1 MCGII
6 AVLRN
11 RSARPVPQLAPLRD
25 RLDEALARLELAVA
39 GSGGPAWP
47 DEELTAVAGLLEAV
61 DRELRGPPGVACL
74 LTVAGG
80 ADQVADRG
88 AALSAV
94 LDDFEERLDTG
105 KVGSSPSQ
113 LEAVNA
119 VLVRLRDVSWA
130 LGRDRPGT
138 ARAVARLAGGATPG
152 VVPGEVLPAAL
163 DGFWSVQ
170 VALSAL
176 DRLEVRG
183 RDSAG
188 IHLLVTGHGIDLQQP
203 EIAAMLGPR
212 ATDPLFT
219 SMAVRT
225 PNGDLSLVY
234 KAAAE
239 IGELGDNTRA
249 LRGAISTDPLLHL
262 ALANPSA
269 EVTVVGHTRWAS
281 VGIISEANAHPV
293 NGEECGDSA
302 PGPYVVAAVNGD
314 VDNYANLRDTE
325 GLAIAPEITTDTK
338 VVPVLVSR
346 RLAQEVPLA
355 EAFCRTVSRFDG
367 SVAIALSAAG
377 SPDELHLALRGSG
390 QSLNVGLAED
400 AFIVASEAYGV
411 VQETSSYLRMDGETT
426 PSSSSGAAAGP
437 GQVIVLDRRRAGT
450 LAGVRRLTYDGAPLP
465 VAPGEVRIAEITT
478 RDIDRAGFPHFLLKE
493 ITEAPHSLRKTLRG
507 KIATDDQTGQLFA
520 QVGPAALPPALI
532 ARLAAGT
539 ITRICVIG
547 QGTAA
552 VAGQSLATVL
562 AASLPT
568 RLITVQAILATE
580 LSGFALRDDMADTLV
595 IAVSQSGTTT
605 DTNRTVDL
613 VRNRGAFVVSIVNR
627 RNSDLVEKSDG
638 VLYTS
643 DGRDVEMSV
652 ASTKAFYAQVAAGFL
667 LALDLARQLA
677 GRDRAG
683 AARADRLLRAL
694 RELPDAMEEVL
705 ATREAIAA
713 AAGSVAPYRRH
724 WAVVGNG
731 PNRVAAAEIRIK
743 LSELCYNSI
752 ACDGT
757 EDKKHIDLSSEPM
770 ILVCATGLAGPTAD
784 DVAKEV
790 AIYRAHRAAPV
801 VIASRGEAGRF
812 AAALHTIEV
821 PAADPEV
828 AFLLSAMVGH
838 LFGYEA
844 ALAIDAQARPLREA
858 KAAIEGALGP
868 PSGGLV
874 TAGDGLLVLVR
885 PALEA
890 ATATF
895 FSGLRSGAY
904 NGALEAATAVQVA
917 SLLRY
922 ATGALPIE
930 GYEVEYGKVGTPS
943 AIVAD
948 LMTALTTAAGELT
961 RPVDA
966 IKHQAKTVT
975 VGISRSEDALLKVP
989 LVAETLATGVGLDC
1003 LSYRALR
1010 ALAALD
1016 PAVVTVEGY
1025 TRYRIDGDVAAGAT
1039 LEVVDRGGISLGIAS
1054 RTERDPRLLGTKHH
1068 VASEREVTVA
1078 RGGRDGRSLI
1088 LIPETKANAVTG
1100 MTLLHIALHDYLD
1113 PPCARQVLSGYR
1125 NRYAALS
1132 DAVTETEPSFDD
1144 ERLGS
1149 VPLLELL
1156 TDPVYVLAG
1165 RWQR

>member
-6 AVLRN
+6 AVLRR
-11 RSARPVPQLAPLRD
+11 RSSRLAPQLEPMLD
-25 RLDEALARLELAVA
+25 RLDEAIARLQGAVA
-39 GSGGPAWP
+39 GYDGLSGRFG
-47 DEELTAVAGLLEAV
+47 EELLALAPALEAL
-61 DRELRGPPGVACL
+61 DGELRGPPGVACL
-74 LTVAGG
+74 LSVAGG

-88 AALSAV
+88 RILTAV
-94 LDDFEERLDTG
+94 LDDFEECLDAG
-105 KVGSSPSQ
+105 KVASPPAE

-119 VLVRLRDVSWA
+119 ILVRLRDVSWA
-130 LGRDRPGT
+130 IGRDRPGT
-138 ARAVARLAGGATPG
+138 ARAVLALAGDAPD
-152 VVPGEVLPAAL
+152 VPSAAAL
-163 DGFWSVQ
+163 DALWSVE

-188 IHLLVTGHGIDLQQP
+188 IHLLVTGHGVDLQRP
-203 EIAAMLGPR
+203 EVESMLGAR
-212 ATDPLFT
+212 VGDPLFT
-219 SMAVRT
+219 SMAARA
-225 PNGDLSLVY
+225 PHGHLSLVY

-249 LRGAISTDPLLHL
+249 LRAALRTDPLLRM
-262 ALANPSA
+262 ALASPDA

-281 VGIISEANAHPV
+281 VGLISQANAHPL
-293 NGEECGDSA
+293 NSEERHVLGPEA
-302 PGPYVVAAVNGD
+302 PYVVAAVNGD
-314 VDNYANLRDTE
+314 VDNYLDLRDHD
-325 GLAIAPEITTDTK
+325 GLALAPEITTDAK

-346 RLAQEVPLA
+346 QLGRGIPLD
-355 EAFCRTVSRFDG
+355 EAFAQTVSRFDG

-377 SPDELHLALRGSG
+377 APDELHLALRGSG

-400 AFIVASEAYGV
+400 AFIVASEAYGL
-411 VQETSSYLRMDGETT
+411 VQETSSYLRMDGEAT
-426 PSSSSGAAAGP
+426 PAAASAGP
-437 GQVIVLDRRRAGT
+437 GQVVVLDRRQAGT
-450 LAGVRRLTYDGAPLP
+450 IAGIRRSTYDGTMLSVEPH
-465 VAPGEVRIAEITT
+465 EVRFAEITT
-478 RDIDRAGFPHFLLKE
+478 RDIDRRGFPHFLLKE
-493 ITEAPHSLRKTLRG
+493 ISEAPHSFRKTLRG
-507 KIATDDQTGQLFA
+507 KILTDDLTGQMFA
-520 QVGPAALPPALI
+520 QVGPAALPPALM

-552 VAGQSLATVL
+552 VAGQSMATALAT
-562 AASLPT
+562 ALPS
-568 RLITVQAILATE
+568 RSITVIAMLATE
-580 LSGFALRDDMADTLV
+580 LSGFAMTDDMSDTLV

-613 VRNRGAFVVSIVNR
+613 VRHRGAFVVAIVNR
-627 RNSDLVEKSDG
+627 RNSDLVEKSEG

-667 LALDLARQLA
+667 LAIDLARQL
-677 GRDRAG
+677 GGGDRAQ

-694 RELPDAMEEVL
+694 RALPDAMEEVL
-705 ATREAIAA
+705 AERGAIAA
-713 AAGSVAPYRRH
+713 AANSLAPYRRH

-757 EDKKHIDLSSEPM
+757 EDKKHIDLSSEPL

-790 AIYRAHRAAPV
+790 AIYRAHRAAPIV
-801 VIASRGEAGRF
+801 VASRGEAARF

-821 PAADPEV
+821 PVVEPEV
-828 AFLLSAMVGH
+828 SFVLSAMVGH

-844 ALAIDAQARPLREA
+844 ALAIDALARPLREA
-858 KAAIEGALGP
+858 KAVVEAALGP
-868 PSGGLV
+868 PGALSIS
-874 TAGDGLLVLVR
+874 ADDALLALIR
-885 PALEA
+885 PQLAA
-890 ATATF
+890 ATNAF

-904 NGALEAATAVQVA
+904 NGPLEAATAVQVA

-922 ATGALPIE
+922 ATGVLPVE

-943 AIVAD
+943 AIIAD
-948 LMTALTTAAGELT
+948 LMDALTTAAGELT

-989 LVAETLATGVGLDC
+989 LVMETLATGAGVDC

-1010 ALAALD
+1010 SLVALD
-1016 PAVVTVEGY
+1016 AAVAEVQGF
-1025 TRYRIDGDVAAGAT
+1025 TRYRIEGDLAAGAT
-1039 LEVVDRGGISLGIAS
+1039 LEVVDRGGVSLGIPS
-1054 RTERDPRLLGTKHH
+1054 RTEHDPRLLGTKHH
-1068 VASEREVTVA
+1068 VAEEREVTVA

-1088 LIPETKANAVTG
+1088 LIPETKANTVTG
-1100 MTLLHIALHDYLD
+1100 LTLLHVAFHDHLA
-1113 PPCARQVLSGYR
+1113 PEMARQVLSGYR
-1125 NRYAALS
+1125 NRYAALA

-1144 ERLGS
+1144 SRLGT
-1149 VPLLELL
+1149 VPMLALL
-1156 TDPVYVLAG
+1156 TEPVYVLAA